1 MYIFLIILRL
11 VHILAG
17 AFWVGAALLLTF
29 FISPTVNATQDAGKR
44 FMGHFMG
51 KTKFN
56 LVMWTSVL
64 LTVIAG
70 SILYWFDSNG
80 FRSAWMHSGP
90 GIGYGVAAGF
100 AFLGLIVGVFQN
112 RNSNALAVLGGQI
125 QAQGSPPSPEQ
136 AAELQKIGKALDTG
150 GKLNAVFLI
159 LATIGMAIA
168 RYLVF

>member
-1 MYIFLIILRL
+1 MYLLLVILRM

-17 AFWVGAALLLTF
+17 AFWVGAALMLTF

-56 LVMWTSVL
+56 LFMWSSAL

-70 SILYWFDSNG
+70 SILYWFDSSG
-80 FRSAWMHSGP
+80 FRSVWMNSGP
-90 GIGYGVAAGF
+90 GMGYGISAIF
-100 AFLGLIVGVFQN
+100 AFIGLGVGVFQN
-112 RNSNALAVLGGQI
+112 RTSNALAVLGAQV
-125 QAQGSPPSPEQ
+125 QAQGTPPSPEQ
-136 AAELQKIGKALDTG
+136 VAQLQNINKALAIG
-150 GKLNAVFLI
+150 GKLNAIALV

-168 RYLVF
+168 RYL

>member
-1 MYIFLIILRL
+1 MYTFLLILRL

-17 AFWVGAALLLTF
+17 AFWVGAALMLTF

-56 LVMWTSVL
+56 LAMWSSAL

-80 FRSAWMHSGP
+80 FRSVWMGSGP
-90 GIGYGVAAGF
+90 GIGYGVAAAF

-112 RNSNALAVLGGQI
+112 RNSNALAVLGGKI
-125 QAQGSPPSPEQ
+125 QAQGTPPSPEQ
-136 AAELQKIGKALDTG
+136 AAQLQKIGKALGIG
-150 GKLNAVFLI
+150 GTLNATFLI

-168 RYLVF
+168 RYL

>member
-1 MYIFLIILRL
+1 MYLLLVILRL

-17 AFWVGAALLLTF
+17 TFWVGAALMLTF
-29 FISPTVNATQDAGKR
+29 FISPTVGATQDAGKS
-44 FMGHFMG
+44 FMGYFMR

-56 LVMWTSVL
+56 LVMWSSAL

-80 FRSAWMHSGP
+80 FRSVWMSSGP
-90 GIGYGVAAGF
+90 GIGYGIAAIF
-100 AFLGLIVGVFQN
+100 AFIGLGIGVFQN

-125 QAQGSPPSPEQ
+125 QAQGAPPSSEQ
-136 AAELQKIGKALDTG
+136 AAQLQSINKALAIG
-150 GKLNAVFLI
+150 GKLNATALI

-168 RYLVF
+168 RYL